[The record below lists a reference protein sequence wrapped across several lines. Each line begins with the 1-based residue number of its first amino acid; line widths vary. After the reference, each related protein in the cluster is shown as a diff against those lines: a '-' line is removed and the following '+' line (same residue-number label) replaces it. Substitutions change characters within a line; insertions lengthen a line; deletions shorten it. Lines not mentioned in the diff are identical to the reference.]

1 MTKTLRFLLVLTL
14 LPVLGL
20 TAVARPPAAQAATAY
35 TFADSAFDL
44 TWTRTDA
51 DVAAQKITRGWVWG
65 PSAGVAGL
73 EPYTESPGGQR
84 LVQYFDKARMEVNNP
99 TADPADPYF
108 QTNGLLT
115 VELLTGRIQTGD
127 RTFEQRDPAQLPLA
141 GDTDDPNA
149 PTYATFLGVSN
160 TPRGEHRAPDRRGQ
174 VMTDVIARDATV
186 SQDPGKSAV
195 NGLRVVQYDS
205 RTGHNIPEIFW
216 LYLNQSGPVRK
227 GGGVSNA
234 ALFDP
239 WVNAMGLPISEAYWA
254 RVKVAGKLEDV
265 LIQAFERRV
274 LTYQPSAPA
283 AWRVQ
288 MGNIGLHYYQ
298 WRYGAT
304 WYDGKIGPAARPNG
318 TPGVPV
324 QLVIPRLGVRANV
337 ERVGKDAKGN
347 MDVPKDWHNAAW
359 YAPGA
364 RPGQPGNAALA
375 GHLNWYGV
383 PQAIFFNLKILVP
396 GDVIYARDDSGRDRA
411 FRVTANTTCPWDDC
425 PINEIFGASARAR
438 MNLITCQGVFD
449 RASANYS
456 RRQVV
461 YSEMMP

>member
-1 MTKTLRFLLVLTL
+1 MPKTFRLLLIIIL
-14 LPVLGL
+14 LPLMGL
-20 TAVARPPAAQAATAY
+20 VPAMQPQAASAATPY
-35 TFADSAFDL
+35 SFADSAFDL

-73 EPYTESPGGQR
+73 EPYKEAPGGQR

-99 TADPADPYF
+99 QTNPVDPYF

-115 VELLTGRIQTGD
+115 VELLTGRVQTGD
-127 RTFEQRDPAQLPLA
+127 NSFEQRTPAQLPLA
-141 GDTDDPNA
+141 GDSDDKNA

-160 TPRGEHRAPDRRGQ
+160 TPRGEHRQPERQGE
-174 VMTDVIARDATV
+174 VVTDVIARDGTV
-186 SQDPGKSAV
+186 SQDAGKSAYP
-195 NGLRVVQYDS
+195 GLRVVNYDS

-216 LYLNQSGPVRK
+216 LYLNQKAPVRT
-227 GGGVSNA
+227 GGTTGSA
-234 ALFDP
+234 LLFDP
-239 WVNAMGLPISEAYWA
+239 WVSAMGLPISDAYWA
-254 RVKVAGKLEDV
+254 RVKVAGQMEDV

-304 WYDGKIGPAARPNG
+304 WYDGKIGPAARGNG

-324 QLVIPRLGVRANV
+324 QLVVPRLGVRAV
-337 ERVGKDAKGN
+337 IEQVGKDAKGN
-347 MDVPKDWHNAAW
+347 MDVPKDWHDAAW
-359 YAPGA
+359 YAPGP
-364 RPGQPGNAALA
+364 RPGLPGNAALA

-383 PQAIFFNLKILVP
+383 PQAIFFGLKDLVP
-396 GDVIYARDDSGRDRA
+396 GDMVYARDDSGHDRG
-411 FRVTANTTCPWDDC
+411 FRVTANTTCPWDNC
-425 PINEIFGASARAR
+425 PVNEIFGSSAQAR
-438 MNLITCQGVFD
+438 LNLITCQGVFD
-449 RASANYS
+449 RAAANYS

-461 YSEMMP
+461 YTQMVP